1 MTAALTVVV
10 QYINHHGG
18 HAHFKKAK
26 PASHPRDLGML
37 GVIIHVGCD
46 ALNNIGVIIA
56 AVVIKYVP
64 GERTKYADP
73 AVSLFISLMIIAS
86 AYPLIKRSGAILLQS
101 TPDDLDVKAIRADL
115 EAVRNTLP
123 TSQALDN

>member
-1 MTAALTVVV
+1 
-10 QYINHHGG
+10 
-18 HAHFKKAK
+18 
-26 PASHPRDLGML
+26 ML
-37 GVIIHVGCD
+37 GVIIHVACD

-56 AVVIKYVP
+56 AAVIKYVP
-64 GERTKYADP
+64 EEGTKYADP

-115 EAVRNTLP
+115 EAARHTLA
-123 TSQALDN
+123 TSQA